1 MREEGLTTNSI
12 VLADADGRDRHV
24 LVSEAR
30 GPDWSPDGSRLAF
43 TQEAASG
50 FESEIWTM
58 RPDGSERRKLATG
71 GWADGALWS
80 PDGRLIA
87 FDRGGPEE
95 RRDLLGVW
103 VMDADGSHHRRLLPQ
118 RTTRWSTGRRTRPRC
133 SSSAAPTTAGRLWL
147 VPLAG
152 SPRRLGDGSDGSFS
166 PDGKLIAFDHGG
178 VPGDRSP
185 EAVYV
190 MRSDG
195 TGRRTLA
202 RNLLRPSWSPDGRT
216 IAASGRGP
224 CIGSGIY
231 AVSLLDGRVRRL
243 TNDCRI
249 TGTARGDLL
258 RGTSEGDVIRG
269 LGGNDTILANPGDRG
284 PVYYGRADADF
295 VDAEPGERRRLRRA
309 SAGRVHGGSGNDR
322 LYGGPG
328 TRTASTAATGTT
340 CSTAARTTTASRAAR
355 ETT

>member
-1 MREEGLTTNSI
+1 
-12 VLADADGRDRHV
+12 
-24 LVSEAR
+24 
-30 GPDWSPDGSRLAF
+30 
-43 TQEAASG
+43 
-50 FESEIWTM
+50 
-58 RPDGSERRKLATG
+58 
-71 GWADGALWS
+71 
-80 PDGRLIA
+80 
-87 FDRGGPEE
+87 
-95 RRDLLGVW
+95 
-103 VMDADGSHHRRLLPQ
+103 MDADGSHHRRLLP
-118 RTTRWSTGRRTRPRC
+118 RRDDAVVDWAPD
-133 SSSAAPTTAGRLWL
+133 SSAALVERGSDNGRPSLWL

-295 VDAEPGERRRLRRA
+295 VDAGPGNDVVF
-309 SAGRVHGGSGNDR
+309 AGRGQDVVHGGSGNDR

-328 TRTASTAATGTT
+328 PDRLYGGDGLDVLDGGPYYDRFAGGAGDDLILARDGLRDRISCGPGFYMVRADRPTSSPPTASG
-340 CSTAARTTTASRAAR
+340 
-355 ETT
+355 